1 MAIEAMEEDG
11 AGVKESLAPLSLA
24 EALAKVEASL
34 PESLPT
40 LSKPVLLM
48 ISGLPGAGKSHVARK
63 LMERTPFVIIEAD
76 WVRKTL
82 FAEPDYSGEESI
94 LVHRTCRA
102 LMEKL
107 LAKGVPVIY
116 DATNLI
122 EYQRGMAYH
131 LARKTGVKLVVVR
144 VTAPEE
150 VIRERLEGREKERT
164 PEDVSDATWG
174 VYKRMAEREQPIERA
189 HLVIDTS
196 QDLEEGIRKILR
208 EIRR

>member
-1 MAIEAMEEDG
+1 MAIEATGEDG
-11 AGVKESLAPLSLA
+11 AEVKEGLAPLSLA

-34 PESLPT
+34 PDSLPT

-48 ISGLPGAGKSHVARK
+48 ISGLPGAGKSYVARK
-63 LMERTPFVIIEAD
+63 LSERIPFVIIEAD
-76 WVRKTL
+76 WLRKAL
-82 FAEPDYSGEESI
+82 FPEPDYGGEESI

-131 LARKTGVKLVVVR
+131 LARKTGAKLVVVR

-164 PEDVSDATWG
+164 PEDISDATWG
-174 VYKRMAEREQPIERA
+174 VYRRMAEREQPIERA

-196 QDLEEGIRKILR
+196 HDLEEGIRKILR
-208 EIRR
+208 EIRK